1 MFSSYL
7 GNRPAPRPVHGGAPR
22 RAPSVLLSPFPLMI
36 IYQAGNWLSL
46 IRQFHQSD
54 TIKDLFGKLIVVLVY
69 VTAVTVIDLE
79 VLSARPP
86 INSQYLSTMGILLS
100 LLIAFRTNKAYDRFW
115 EGRTL
120 WGSLISACR
129 NCAIVAHASLAPDDE
144 RNRVFFAR
152 MLTNY
157 AGALRDQLRGGVD
170 VRQLDPMEPDV
181 RAAVQKQRHKP
192 TAIASALHVRME
204 ELRRAGL
211 VPDNALFGWYPE
223 HQRLLQINGG
233 CERIYRTPI
242 PFSYSFFIKLFIS
255 AYIMLM
261 PLALLDSWNY
271 YTIPA
276 VLFAAYVLIGIELI
290 SEEIE
295 EPFGWD
301 VNDISTSQLA
311 HSIRVSVHEI
321 LGVTLP
327 DIETQPINPDFTV
340 VH

>member
-1 MFSSYL
+1 
-7 GNRPAPRPVHGGAPR
+7 
-22 RAPSVLLSPFPLMI
+22 MI
-36 IYQAGNWLSL
+36 IYQSGNWLAL

-54 TIKDLFGKLIVVLVY
+54 TIKDLFGKLVVVAIY
-69 VTAVTVIDLE
+69 VTIFTVIDLE
-79 VLSARPP
+79 FLTQRPALNP
-86 INSQYLSTMGILLS
+86 SFLSTMGILLS

-129 NCAIVAHASLAPDDE
+129 NCAIMVHSVLPKDDE
-144 RNRVFFAR
+144 RNRLFFAR

-170 VRQLDPMEPDV
+170 VRQLEPMEPEV
-181 RAAVQKQRHKP
+181 RAAVQRQRHKP
-192 TAIASALHVRME
+192 TAIASELQVRFE
-204 ELRRAGL
+204 ELRQAGVFTDFHL
-211 VPDNALFGWYPE
+211 LSWKAE
-223 HQRLLQINGG
+223 HDRLLQINGG

-255 AYIMLM
+255 AYIMFM
-261 PLALLDSWNY
+261 PVALLDSWGY
-271 YTIPA
+271 FTIPA

-301 VNDISTSQLA
+301 INDISTGQLA
-311 HSIRVSVHEI
+311 HSIRVSVHEL
-321 LGVTLP
+321 LGVVLP
-327 DIETQPINPDFTV
+327 DVESQPINPDFTV

>member
-1 MFSSYL
+1 
-7 GNRPAPRPVHGGAPR
+7 
-22 RAPSVLLSPFPLMI
+22 MI
-36 IYQAGNWLSL
+36 IYQSGNWLAL

-54 TIKDLFGKLIVVLVY
+54 TIKDLFGKLVIVAIY
-69 VTAVTVIDLE
+69 VTIFTVIDLE
-79 VLSARPP
+79 FLTQRPALNP
-86 INSQYLSTMGILLS
+86 SFLSTMGILLS

-129 NCAIVAHASLAPDDE
+129 NCAIMVHSVLPKDDE
-144 RNRVFFAR
+144 RNRLFFAR

-170 VRQLDPMEPDV
+170 VRQLEPMEPEV
-181 RAAVQKQRHKP
+181 RAAVQRQRHKP
-192 TAIASALHVRME
+192 TAIASELQVRFE
-204 ELRRAGL
+204 ELRQAGVFTDFHL
-211 VPDNALFGWYPE
+211 LSWKAE
-223 HQRLLQINGG
+223 HDRLLQINGG

-255 AYIMLM
+255 AYVMFM
-261 PLALLDSWNY
+261 PVALLDTWGY
-271 YTIPA
+271 FTIPA

-301 VNDISTSQLA
+301 VNDISTGQLA
-311 HSIRVSVHEI
+311 HSIRVSVHEL
-321 LGVTLP
+321 LGVVLP
-327 DIETQPINPDFTV
+327 DVESQPINPDFTV